1 MFLKKPLNLFSS
13 LAFRLTVWYAGVFTV
28 STGIAF
34 IFFYVLITSV
44 INNNTDQELLDQ
56 IRSFSS
62 VLSLKGIH
70 AVKRMAVLE
79 AQAAG
84 EKKIFYRLL
93 YLDGRVFS
101 SSNMSYWRNIG
112 VGNNA
117 IRQLVKG
124 RRHVFDM
131 ITLPE
136 HKHKIRILYGFIGQG
151 IIMQIGQS
159 MESHTRILEVF
170 KRIFILTMS
179 MLIIFAA
186 LIGWFMARQALS
198 GVEAVTRTARRI
210 TEGDLDK
217 RVPVKTGKDE
227 LDQLAITFNQML
239 DRIQSLIRGI
249 KEMSDNMAHDL
260 KSPITRIRGIAEVT
274 ITTSKSNDDYEKM
287 AANTIEEC
295 DRLLDMI
302 NTMLVISKT
311 DTGVGGINPVE
322 MDVAQIVRNACDL
335 FTSAAEDREI
345 KMICR
350 MSDRCDTPDQYNT
363 QGDVRMIQ
371 RLVANLMDNAIKY
384 TDPGGTVEVN
394 ASILVN
400 KNDFILVSVKD
411 NGIGIPEKDLPHI
424 FERFYRCDP
433 SRSRSGMGL
442 GLSLARAI
450 AKAHGG
456 YVSVASTLG
465 TGSTFTVKLPKRPNV
480 G

>member
-1 MFLKKPLNLFSS
+1 MFLKKPFNLFRS
-13 LAFRLTVWYAGVFTV
+13 LAFRLTVWYAGIFTV

-34 IFFYVLITSV
+34 FFFYVLITSV

-62 VLSLKGIH
+62 VLSLKDIH

-84 EKKIFYRLL
+84 EKKLFFRLL

-101 SSNMSYWRNIG
+101 SSNMSYWRNIS
-112 VGNNA
+112 VGTKA
-117 IRQLVKG
+117 IRQLVNG
-124 RRHVFDM
+124 QRRVFEM
-131 ITLPE
+131 ITVPE
-136 HKHKIRILYGFIGQG
+136 HKHKIRIIYGFIGQG

-179 MLIIFAA
+179 MLIIFA
-186 LIGWFMARQALS
+186 
-198 GVEAVTRTARRI
+198 VETVTRTARRI
-210 TEGDLDK
+210 SEGDLDK

-345 KMICR
+345 KMIC
-350 MSDRCDTPDQYNT
+350 STYDRCDTPDQFNL

-384 TDPGGTVEVN
+384 TDPGGTVDVS
-394 ASILVN
+394 ASIPVN
-400 KNDFILVSVKD
+400 KRDFILISVKD
-411 NGIGIPEKDLPHI
+411 TGIGIPEKDLPHI

-456 YVSVASTLG
+456 DVSVVSTVG
-465 TGSTFTVKLPKRPNV
+465 TGSTFTVKLPRRSNL